1 MSNARL
7 IAKLHPLA
15 QYVTELLGIAQ
26 QGGLPTGSLVDYT
39 STTLPDG
46 FIWADGAT
54 LTAGTPH
61 QALRN
66 LYIND
71 GFPHGQD
78 GSGNPKVPDARGRV
92 TAAPDNLGG
101 VAAGRLSVGALGAA
115 GGVESVTLTSAQSG
129 SPAHSHTASSNHSL
143 ATSSAGSH
151 THNVMQGGGS
161 EDSFTGIQVQH
172 DYGGA
177 NPVGDV
183 VQGVGDH
190 THAITG
196 SISTTVNASSASS
209 ASQAHTNVQPTL
221 VLNKIIKT

>member
-54 LTAGTPH
+54 LTADTPH

-92 TAAPDNLGG
+92 TAGKDDMGG

-129 SPAHSHTASSNHSL
+129 LPAHSHGASSS
-143 ATSSAGSH
+143 T
-151 THNVMQGGGS
+151 
-161 EDSFTGIQVQH
+161 D
-172 DYGGA
+172 GA
-177 NPVGDV
+177 
-183 VQGVGDH
+183 H
-190 THAITG
+190 THAQDAGTVNMNTGASLMRGTQAEWGTGGTTG
-196 SISTTVNASSASS
+196 SAGAHSHTITVNSNSAQD